1 MPASQQL
8 VATPISDAERAFI
21 DFVSKFH
28 RSYGT
33 KEEFAHRLSIF
44 EKNFKHIVEHNKA
57 NKSHKLGVNHMTDYS
72 DAEYKALLGWKA
84 SGRARQEKHL
94 TLGAPVNTVDWRTKN
109 AVTPVK
115 DQGQCGSCWSFST
128 TGAIEGANAL
138 FGTKTLVSLSEQN
151 LVDCSSLNH
160 GCNGGSMD
168 LAFLYSESHHLET
181 EAAYPYTARDGTC
194 QYSAAKTPEVGAK
207 SYADVPSKNPS
218 QLEAAVARQPVS
230 IAIEAD
236 KAAFQSYTS
245 GVITSSTCG
254 TALDH
259 GVLIVGYG
267 TDAGQA
273 YWIVKNSWGPSWGE
287 NGYVR
292 IAKDANGTSGA
303 GICGINMQPSYP
315 TM

>member
-8 VATPISDAERAFI
+8 VATPISDAERAFM
-21 DFVSKFH
+21 DFVSKFR

-33 KEEFAHRLSIF
+33 KEEFAHRLGLF
-44 EKNFKHIVEHNKA
+44 EKTYKQIIQHNQS
-57 NKSHKLGVNHMTDYS
+57 NKDFKLGVNHMS
-72 DAEYKALLGWKA
+72 DFSEHEYKQLLGWKA
-84 SGRARQEKHL
+84 SGAVRQEKHL
-94 TLGAPVNTVDWRTKN
+94 TATAAASVDWRTAG

-115 DQGQCGSCWSFST
+115 NQGQCGSCWSFST
-128 TGAIEGANAL
+128 TGSLEGANFI
-138 FGTKTLVSLSEQN
+138 FGTKTLISLSEQN
-151 LVDCSSLNH
+151 LVDCSTLNH

-168 LAFLYSESHHLET
+168 LAFRYSETNHLET

-194 QYSAAKTPEVGAK
+194 KYATAKGQVGAK
-207 SYADVPSKNPS
+207 AYTDVPKNSPG
-218 QLEAAVARQPVS
+218 QLATAVSRQPVS

-245 GVITSSTCG
+245 GIITSATCG

-267 TDAGQA
+267 TEGTQD
-273 YWIVKNSWGPSWGE
+273 YWIVKNSWGPTWGE
-287 NGYVR
+287 KGYVR
-292 IAKDANGTSGA
+292 IAKDKATATGA

-315 TM
+315 TI

>member
-1 MPASQQL
+1 VPSSQQL

-21 DFVSKFH
+21 DFVSKF
-28 RSYGT
+28 RRTYGT

-44 EKNFKHIVEHNKA
+44 EQTFKNIMQHNKS
-57 NKSHKLGVNHMTDYS
+57 NKDFKLGVNRFS
-72 DAEYKALLGWKA
+72 DFSEHEYKQLLGWTA
-84 SGRARQEKHL
+84 SGLPRQEKH
-94 TLGAPVNTVDWRTKN
+94 TKAVAANPASVDWRTKG

-115 DQGQCGSCWSFST
+115 NQGQCGSCWSFST
-128 TGAIEGANAL
+128 TGSLEGAAFL
-138 FGTKTLVSLSEQN
+138 KTGKLTSLSEQQ
-151 LVDCSSLNH
+151 LVDCSKLNM

-168 LAFLYSESHHLET
+168 LAFKYSESNHLET
-181 EAAYPYTARDGTC
+181 EAEYPYKGRDGTC
-194 QYSAAKTPEVGAK
+194 AYKKADGVTGAVSYVDVK
-207 SYADVPSKNPS
+207 SQSPAD
-218 QLEAAVARQPVS
+218 LTTAVAQQPVS

-245 GVITSSTCG
+245 GIITSTTCG

-267 TDAGQA
+267 TDATTP
-273 YWIVKNSWGPSWGE
+273 YWIVKNSWGADWGE
-287 NGYVR
+287 SGYVR
-292 IAKDANGTSGA
+292 ILRDTSGSGK